1 MTEILEILALPFA
14 QRALAAGLALAVV
27 GGVLGVF
34 VVLRGMAFFSDAI
47 AHASLLGI
55 AVALLASVS
64 PLTGALILAVLA
76 AVLIATLRGRTVL
89 SLDTLIGVFF
99 SAAVALG
106 VIVIGFI
113 QGFRADLLAYLFG
126 DVLALRAADVILAWT
141 LSALVLVVFAFSWRD
156 VVLSTLHRDLAAVEG
171 VRVLR
176 TELLFL
182 VLVALVVAAAMR
194 IVGVI
199 LVTALLVVPAAT
211 AQNLARTFRGMMIW
225 SVVLSLLSF
234 VIGILLSFGFN
245 LPSGP
250 TIVVTSAVLF
260 ALSLVAR
267 PALR

>member
-1 MTEILEILALPFA
+1 MTEVLEILALPFA

-27 GGVLGVF
+27 AGVLGVF
-34 VVLRGMAFFSDAI
+34 IVLRGMAFFSDAI

-55 AVALLASVS
+55 ALALLVAVS

-76 AVLIATLRGRTVL
+76 AVLIATLRGRTGL

-99 SAAVALG
+99 SSAVALG
-106 VIVIGFI
+106 VIIIGFI
-113 QGFRADLLAYLFG
+113 QGFRADLLSYLFG
-126 DVLALRAADVILAWT
+126 DVLALRTTDVILAWV
-141 LSALVLVVFAFSWRD
+141 LSALVLVVFSFSWRD

-171 VRVLR
+171 VPVLR
-176 TELLFL
+176 TDLLFL

-211 AQNLARTFRGMMIW
+211 AQNLARTFRGMMTW
-225 SVVLSLLSF
+225 SVVLSLVSF
-234 VIGILLSFGFN
+234 VVGILLSFGFN

-250 TIVVTSAVLF
+250 TIVVTSAALF
-260 ALSLVAR
+260 VLSLVAR
-267 PALR
+267 PAAH